1 MKEIH
6 FNEITISEEYGE
18 PLKKIYSVAIGD
30 KSEVFD
36 VLLSLTEDKQDTIK
50 ELISKMATVPNYKSD
65 SIQWNLKKYKY
76 GEVKPKPQRF
86 FFFQE
91 VGDSIIFFA
100 AVMNKDQNT
109 LGDAFYKSLDKKREK
124 FSDEFKGRHK
134 KG

>member
-6 FNEITISEEYGE
+6 FNEIPIGDEYGR
-18 PLKKIYSVAIGD
+18 PLKKVYSVAIGD
-30 KSEVFD
+30 KSEVIN
-36 VLLSLTEDKQDTIK
+36 VLLSLEPERQDSIK

-91 VGDSIIFFA
+91 VGNAIIFFD
-100 AVMNKDQNT
+100 AVMNKDQNS
-109 LGDAFYKSLDKKREK
+109 LGDAFYKSLEKKREK
-124 FSDEFKGRHK
+124 LSDEFKKRHK
-134 KG
+134 TD